1 MIAAMFSA
9 GRRLTFSAGTLLFLS
24 IGALVAMWGPA
35 FLGFR
40 ERYGIGVDQVGNIVS
55 AFFLGAFVTIAL
67 SGWLLPR
74 FGYRRVLT
82 GAALLLALGSLG
94 VALSPS
100 WWLAIV
106 SALIGGLGFGAVDVG
121 TNLLFTRV
129 FEGNSAP
136 ALNMLNAMFS
146 IGAVL
151 GPLLIGRFDASI
163 TAPFAILAGVLL
175 VSALLATR
183 LPNPVPRQPVSGV
196 RIPVVAVSGFMMLYF
211 VYVVA
216 EVGVANWEATYLAP
230 YVGAATAAGFTS
242 LFWAAMALGRLV
254 AAPISARIAPGPL
267 VLGASLLALIGM
279 LAASNVA
286 LAPWAYALV
295 GFAHAPIFP
304 TALAWLHRVLP
315 ERAERVTPW
324 VFATANLGPVLSAP
338 LIAAAV
344 AGSSSDAIPLILSAI
359 GALLVLVTASL
370 WWRTRG
376 A

>member
-1 MIAAMFSA
+1 MISAMTSN
-9 GRRLTFSAGTLLFLS
+9 GRRLTFAAGTLLFLS
-24 IGALVAMWGPA
+24 IGALQAMFGPA

-40 ERYGIGVDQVGNIVS
+40 ERYGIGVEQVGTIVS

-74 FGYRRVLT
+74 LGYRRMLSI
-82 GAALLLALGSLG
+82 AALLLAVGGLG

-100 WWLAIV
+100 WWLALL
-106 SALIGGLGFGAVDVG
+106 SALIAGFGFGAVDVG

-136 ALNMLNAMFS
+136 ALNVLNAMFS
-146 IGAVL
+146 IGAVI
-151 GPLLIGRFDASI
+151 GPVLIGRFDASI
-163 TAPFAILAGVLL
+163 TAPFAIVAATLLLSAGLN
-175 VSALLATR
+175 TR
-183 LPNPVPRQPVSGV
+183 ISNPVPRQPVPGI
-196 RIPVVAVSGFMMLYF
+196 RIPITAVSGFMMLYF

-230 YVGAATAAGFTS
+230 YVGAATAADYTA
-242 LFWAAMALGRLV
+242 LFWAAMAAGRLV

-267 VLGASLLALIGM
+267 VLGASVLALIAM
-279 LAASNVA
+279 LAASDVR

-304 TALAWLHRVLP
+304 TGLAWLQRVLP
-315 ERAERVTPW
+315 HRAERVTPW
-324 VFATANLGPVLSAP
+324 VIAVANLGPVVSAP

-344 AGSSSDAIPLILSAI
+344 AGSSSDTIPLILAAI
-359 GALLVLVTASL
+359 GGVLVLVTAGL

-376 A
+376 